1 MDLDSRK
8 ATDESD
14 VAAAGVAVL
23 ADAVVE
29 ATTSFAEGQG
39 QRSTRS

>member
-1 MDLDSRK
+1 VDLDSRK

-14 VAAAGVAVL
+14 VAAVGVAVL

-39 QRSTRS
+39 QHLTGS